1 MKSNLKI
8 KFFIEYS
15 ISLNLL
21 SAIVVGNNIY
31 CLIKSIK
38 EILLRKPKKNIISRK
53 TKEDLINNFIK
64 SYFLLVKI

>member
-21 SAIVVGNNIY
+21 SAMVVGNNIY

-38 EILLRKPKKNIISRK
+38 EILLMKPKKNIISRK

-64 SYFLLVKI
+64 SYFLLIKI